1 MSLFFESVI
10 KVKGETI
17 QLISVSNN
25 VINPSIAVCTPNK
38 ILLFGDNGEKRDYE
52 LARNI

>member
-1 MSLFFESVI
+1 MSIFSESII

-17 QLISVSNN
+17 QLISVSHNL
-25 VINPSIAVCTPNK
+25 INPSIAVCTPNK
-38 ILLFGDNGEKRDYE
+38 ILLYGDNGEKHDYE